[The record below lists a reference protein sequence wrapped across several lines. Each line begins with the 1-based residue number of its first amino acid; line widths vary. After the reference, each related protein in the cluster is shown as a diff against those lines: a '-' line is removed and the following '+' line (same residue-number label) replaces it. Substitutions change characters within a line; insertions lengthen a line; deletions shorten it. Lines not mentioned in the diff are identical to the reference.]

1 MIMSDSKSHILML
14 VVEILIIADKM
25 HDTCMSFIW
34 NVTVLIFRVY
44 YKREHFIAKVK
55 TQTKIQ

>member
-25 HDTCMSFIW
+25 HDMSFIE
-34 NVTVLIFRVY
+34 NVTVVIFRMNH
-44 YKREHFIAKVK
+44 KREHFIAKVK
-55 TQTKIQ
+55 TETKNQ